1 MLASVLK
8 RRLAAFGARYD
19 YDTSYLKELADL
31 DPGGTA
37 KLAMVSAFT
46 GHRFGLPPAPYHA
59 AKAVAAKSADCG
71 PCLELAVAMGT
82 EAGVDRADLA
92 RILTG
97 RVGEAPDGMALAAR
111 YADAVLANGDDLA
124 DLLAECETRWGRRG
138 VAGLA
143 AAVVSGLFYPML
155 KRGLGHGLACRPVIA
170 SLAAELERM
179 ERRETADA

>member
-8 RRLAAFGARYD
+8 RRLAAFGERFD
-19 YDTSYLKELADL
+19 YDTSYLTELADL
-31 DPGGTA
+31 DPGGAA

-46 GHRFGLPPAPYHA
+46 GHRFGLPPAPYYA

-71 PCLELAVAMGT
+71 PCLELAVAMAT

-97 RVGEAPDGMALAAR
+97 RRDAAPDGMALAAR

-138 VAGLA
+138 VAGLS

-155 KRGLGHGLACRPVIA
+155 KRGLGHGLACQPVIA
-170 SLAAELERM
+170 TLAAELERM
-179 ERRETADA
+179 ERGETVHA

>member
-1 MLASVLK
+1 MIASMLK
-8 RRLAAFGARYD
+8 RRLAAFGERYD
-19 YDTSYLKELADL
+19 YDTSYLMELADL

-46 GHRFGLPPAPYHA
+46 GHHFGLPPAPYYA

-71 PCLELAVAMGT
+71 PCLELAIAMAT

-97 RVGEAPDGMALAAR
+97 RRDEAPGEMALAAR
-111 YADAVLANGDDLA
+111 YADAVLANGGELA

-155 KRGLGHGLACRPVIA
+155 KRGFGHGLECRPVVA
-170 SLAAELERM
+170 RLAAELERR
-179 ERRETADA
+179 ERRETAHA